1 MLKGIASV
9 KRGLGSAAV
18 LTLVSLSASAR
29 AQAQSPPPA
38 VAPAEPEWSLAEQ
51 VVVTAPSPRLWKL
64 VKGDATVW
72 VLGEIEPMPKGL
84 SWNSAPLARVMQ
96 NANRVLLPPE
106 GYGGVFEALRA
117 LARSRLPHGATLSA
131 TLPPPLYASYQ
142 ATLRRLGRN
151 PDTPRRDKPAWAAL
165 FLELDFIRAKGVDTG
180 EPFRTVNRI
189 AREKHV
195 KVSRIASYK
204 AGGVLDQLV
213 GLPEDQSETALADAV
228 AGVNFGL
235 DHVAAAGHAWAVGDL
250 KTLRVNLSPAETPL
264 IVFLHTPAGQRIG
277 AQSTDDTTNALRT
290 ALQQP
295 GVTVAVL
302 RLAALVQK
310 GGALDR
316 LRTEGVSVTEPT
328 L

>member
-1 MLKGIASV
+1 MRRTL
-9 KRGLGSAAV
+9 GLAAV
-18 LTLVSLSASAR
+18 LTLVSLLSPTPS
-29 AQAQSPPPA
+29 QAQSPPPA
-38 VAPAEPEWSLAEQ
+38 IAPAEPEWSVADQ

-84 SWNSAPLARVMQ
+84 SWNSAPLARVVQ

-117 LARSRLPHGATLSA
+117 LARSRLPRGATLSA

-180 EPFRTVNRI
+180 EPFATINRI
-189 AREKHV
+189 AREKHLR
-195 KVSRIASYK
+195 VSRIASYK

-213 GLPEDQSETALADAV
+213 NLPEDQSEAALADAV

-235 DHVAAAGHAWAVGDL
+235 DHVGAAGHAWAIGDL
-250 KTLRVNLSPAETPL
+250 KTLRGNLSPAETPL
-264 IVFLHTPAGQRIG
+264 IVFLHTAAGQRIG
-277 AQSTDDTTNALRT
+277 AQSTDDTTNALRK

-316 LRTEGVSVTEPT
+316 LRTEGVSVTEPP